1 MTEDKTT
8 VLQWLEHHFSV
19 IFIKTP
25 TQNIKI
31 PHHNNNYQ
39 NKKRK
44 PNQPN
49 KKNKTNPT
57 QNKNENKKQ
66 PTQQQQPKKT
76 PTNPNQ
82 TKNPTPQ
89 TPEIYILSWCK
100 APQQSDIGQ
109 VWPQEFQVTPAE
121 QVQKSA
127 FQSTHHISNDV
138 LVMWIKLLMTFFI
151 TRTTETSGILKLK
164 IQYLNR

>member
-31 PHHNNNYQ
+31 PHHNNNNQ
-39 NKKRK
+39 NKKTK
-44 PNQPN
+44 PNKQEKQNKPHPKQKWKQKTTHTTTTTKKTPNKSKPN
-49 KKNKTNPT
+49 KKPH
-57 QNKNENKKQ
+57 
-66 PTQQQQPKKT
+66 
-76 PTNPNQ
+76 
-82 TKNPTPQ
+82 PQ

-121 QVQKSA
+121 QV
-127 FQSTHHISNDV
+127 
-138 LVMWIKLLMTFFI
+138 
-151 TRTTETSGILKLK
+151 
-164 IQYLNR
+164 